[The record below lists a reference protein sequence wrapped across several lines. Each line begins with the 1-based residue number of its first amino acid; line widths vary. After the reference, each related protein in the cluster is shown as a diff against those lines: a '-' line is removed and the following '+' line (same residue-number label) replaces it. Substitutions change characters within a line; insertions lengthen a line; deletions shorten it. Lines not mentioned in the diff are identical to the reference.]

1 MHDLL
6 FEGQD
11 SWSGSPDAA
20 SVFKE
25 LAGELDLD
33 QAEFDSCLDDGKHA
47 SRVAADT
54 EEALAAGLS
63 STPAFM
69 INGVKLSGA
78 QPFEAFQEQIDYFL
92 AGGEPV
98 GLEVA
103 ADSYRSL
110 GQPDAPVVITEFS
123 NYQ

>member
-11 SWSGSPDAA
+11 TWSGDPDA
-20 SVFKE
+20 VLTFKE
-25 LAGELDLD
+25 MASELDLD
-33 QAEFDSCLDDGKHA
+33 QARFDSCLDDGEYAGLVA
-47 SRVAADT
+47 SDT
-54 EEALAAGLS
+54 EEGLAAGLS
-63 STPAFM
+63 STPSFL
-69 INGVKLSGA
+69 INGVSLAGA

-98 GLEVA
+98 KLEVE
-103 ADSYRSL
+103 ADSYRSM

-123 NYQ
+123 DYQ